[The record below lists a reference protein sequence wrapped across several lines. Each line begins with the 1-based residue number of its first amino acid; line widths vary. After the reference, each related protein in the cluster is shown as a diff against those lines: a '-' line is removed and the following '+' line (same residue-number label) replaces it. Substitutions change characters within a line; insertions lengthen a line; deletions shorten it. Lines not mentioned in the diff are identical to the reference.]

1 VNGNIFLALECVE
14 LAPVTAIAWAANDI
28 LTLQP
33 KMEEVLAAAHAA
45 GVCHGNISARNV
57 LVDPENER
65 GVVVV
70 DWEVCWLDDDGTEH
84 RKDGDWKA
92 ERWVFGEC

>member
-1 VNGNIFLALECVE
+1 MLLALEFIEHV
-14 LAPVTAIAWAANDI
+14 PVTATAWATNDI

-33 KMEEVLAAAHAA
+33 EMEKVLAAAHAA

-70 DWEVCWLDDDGTEH
+70 YWEMCWLDDDATE
-84 RKDGDWKA
+84 RWKDGDWRA